1 MPLFQPLTLPPIFQ
15 ALFFLHNLSQELSCL
30 CPHLSLVWGTVCLFL
45 WLASMKLYYSLVLR
59 DHRIFCSSTVLFNV
73 HASQPTCKKESS
85 WFLSYLKNKRLI
97 NELPY
102 FCVSQLSCWHTE
114 SWVSS
119 WVPTMTRAF
128 NFPKSVV
135 FKVIVMLWPHFF
147 GDRWGGHSGN
157 GVRSLKHRLIGGSS
171 DTLLKEPGL
180 CSQHWLRPCLLSG
193 ATGQLVNWKGSGKTL
208 QNRLRTSKWGDA

>member
-1 MPLFQPLTLPPIFQ
+1 MLNFQGVKVNGYFNEIMIGPLLCPPKSSFICFSYSKDRFTKYNLKRKKNKTKTKTSFNFGLLWSPCSMPLFQPLTLPPIFQ

-102 FCVSQLSCWHTE
+102 FNGMVPAKLLTHRELS
-114 SWVSS
+114 
-119 WVPTMTRAF
+119 
-128 NFPKSVV
+128 V
-135 FKVIVMLWPHFF
+135 FL
-147 GDRWGGHSGN
+147 
-157 GVRSLKHRLIGGSS
+157 GSYN
-171 DTLLKEPGL
+171 D
-180 CSQHWLRPCLLSG
+180 
-193 ATGQLVNWKGSGKTL
+193 
-208 QNRLRTSKWGDA
+208 